1 MLSVKNLRILNFLLI
16 FIIISETVLLIIYP
30 FYIKFRI
37 TSTSSLWITV
47 PFVLFNGVSVIFYK
61 TILHFVAFLIVNF
74 APIGITLCN
83 IFKFDYF
90 LEFGSQIL
98 IELSNG
104 TVSKYIEEINKL
116 NNIIDPDN
124 KTEMI
129 NKAKD
134 EINEISSKY
143 YIREYIPLMIILG
156 IFQFTLI
163 VICVLLLGS
172 WKWIRESKLS
182 DNRRNINIIY
192 QLERILLLISV
203 SFSGIALS
211 ISLFVFGILI
221 NMTSKMIQKCS
232 KKLYVLFYLAIIIE
246 IVLLFV
252 MLIGYNYPS
261 IIFSNIN
268 NGNITSGG
276 VTLRVEIFMITLF
289 LFFLII
295 LIINTRLCQ
304 NYIDE
309 NIILQRKKSKSD
321 ESYLKTLGI
330 NAWKFIPESRFLLLN
345 IIKIDDETDNED
357 DEIENVYNGETDKIK
372 IVDNDKNDD
381 NIKIYFNAKSDVM
394 IQTNYP
400 LSNINNIP
408 FDTIALNMHTSSTQ
422 PIEYWFYY
430 YEITISSN
438 PNNDKTII
446 AIGLATK
453 NYSIN
458 RLPGCDTHSVG
469 FHSDEGRTFHNE
481 GYTGSKYAEKWGK
494 VNDVIGCGYCPN
506 TGQIFFTMNGKN
518 LGIAYTSL
526 FYNWYPTIGSN
537 GFCSLNVNFGQKEF
551 KYKEANGMSVA
562 GIISQELLNKIEK
575 EIINVEQ

>member
-1 MLSVKNLRILNFLLI
+1 
-16 FIIISETVLLIIYP
+16 
-30 FYIKFRI
+30 
-37 TSTSSLWITV
+37 
-47 PFVLFNGVSVIFYK
+47 
-61 TILHFVAFLIVNF
+61 
-74 APIGITLCN
+74 
-83 IFKFDYF
+83 
-90 LEFGSQIL
+90 
-98 IELSNG
+98 
-104 TVSKYIEEINKL
+104 
-116 NNIIDPDN
+116 
-124 KTEMI
+124 MI

-221 NMTSKMIQKCS
+221 NMNSKSILVKIIEIYSVIVIILISNVFLVIQKCS

-309 NIILQRKKSKSD
+309 NIILQIYGPKNKQILLQNIKESLKKNLKKFLNFLGKKSKSD

>member
-124 KTEMI
+124 KNEMI

-182 DNRRNINIIY
+182 DNRRSK
-192 QLERILLLISV
+192 LKLFSLIS
-203 SFSGIALS
+203 LS
-211 ISLFVFGILI
+211 
-221 NMTSKMIQKCS
+221 T
-232 KKLYVLFYLAIIIE
+232 Y
-246 IVLLFV
+246 
-252 MLIGYNYPS
+252 
-261 IIFSNIN
+261 
-268 NGNITSGG
+268 
-276 VTLRVEIFMITLF
+276 
-289 LFFLII
+289 
-295 LIINTRLCQ
+295 
-304 NYIDE
+304 
-309 NIILQRKKSKSD
+309 
-321 ESYLKTLGI
+321 
-330 NAWKFIPESRFLLLN
+330 
-345 IIKIDDETDNED
+345 
-357 DEIENVYNGETDKIK
+357 
-372 IVDNDKNDD
+372 
-381 NIKIYFNAKSDVM
+381 
-394 IQTNYP
+394 
-400 LSNINNIP
+400 
-408 FDTIALNMHTSSTQ
+408 
-422 PIEYWFYY
+422 
-430 YEITISSN
+430 
-438 PNNDKTII
+438 
-446 AIGLATK
+446 
-453 NYSIN
+453 
-458 RLPGCDTHSVG
+458 
-469 FHSDEGRTFHNE
+469 
-481 GYTGSKYAEKWGK
+481 
-494 VNDVIGCGYCPN
+494 
-506 TGQIFFTMNGKN
+506 
-518 LGIAYTSL
+518 
-526 FYNWYPTIGSN
+526 
-537 GFCSLNVNFGQKEF
+537 
-551 KYKEANGMSVA
+551 
-562 GIISQELLNKIEK
+562 
-575 EIINVEQ
+575 